1 MTSALE
7 DLHISPHYDGL
18 IYLADSAYNPP
29 ILRPHQH
36 AELEVNL
43 VVRGSITYV
52 FGPERYTFEQG
63 SLLWLFP
70 SQRHQ
75 MVRRSRDAQIF
86 IAVFKPQLISSAC
99 RGEAYAGLKNPG
111 VEETK
116 ALSSAL
122 AQKPFRQI
130 LRAMEALMEG
140 ALDPV
145 VLNREAGFG
154 VDPNFRFHHK
164 DPDWLNAGLRQLLL
178 LCWRNRGEFETRKG
192 ETQMHPAVRRAL
204 DVLANPA
211 SKVTGMVE
219 LAFTCG
225 VSAEYLSRIF
235 KQQVGVPVSQYR
247 NSMKL
252 GRFWQAYHGRS
263 QKNLAEASHAAG
275 FGSYAQFYRVF
286 KDAYGDGPREILA
299 LSNYS

>member
-1 MTSALE
+1 MTSAFE
-7 DLHISPHYDGL
+7 DLHISPQYDGL
-18 IYLADSAYNPP
+18 IYLADTAYNPP

-43 VVRGSITYV
+43 VVRGSITYLL
-52 FGPERYTFEQG
+52 GPERYTFDRG

-75 MVRRSRDAQIF
+75 MVGRSSDAQIF
-86 IAVFKPQLISSAC
+86 IAVFKPQLIADAC
-99 RGEAYAGLKNPG
+99 HSEAYAGLKDPG
-111 VEETK
+111 VGETE
-116 ALSSAL
+116 ALSSTL
-122 AQKPFRQI
+122 GQRPQRQI

-154 VDPNFRFHHK
+154 VDPNFRFHHR

-178 LCWRNRGEFETRKG
+178 LCWRNRGEFDKRKG

-204 DVLANPA
+204 DLLASRT
-211 SKVTGMVE
+211 SKITGMVE
-219 LAFTCG
+219 LASTCG

-235 KQQVGVPVSQYR
+235 KQQVGVTASKYR

-252 GRFWQAYHGRS
+252 GRFWEAYHGLS

-286 KDAYGDGPREILA
+286 KDAYGDGPRELLA
-299 LSNYS
+299 RSAQ